1 MLWADRYDPHC
12 RLFDLIRL
20 REAVMFLRP
29 TMPIVVAVG
38 GVLGFPSGSL
48 AAAAPE
54 FTPGARS
61 LGDSLFPTIGNGGYD
76 VRHYDLDLDYAVVSK
91 RLEGTA
97 TIDAVATQGL
107 SRFTFDLTAW
117 NVVRRVT
124 VDGRPARF
132 SVDAKRSKLKIT
144 LPQGIRDGRRFRA
157 VVRYGGI
164 QRPFPGTTGLK
175 EGWIP
180 NPKSGAVVV
189 AQPLGAMG
197 WYPNNNVPADK
208 ATYTTRIT
216 VPRGWSALATG
227 VLASRRTAGRAKQA
241 TSTFVWT
248 ETAPTSTYLVSV
260 SVGKFDVNS
269 LNPAKPNRTSPA
281 VGSPNKPLPFYTAIT
296 SALPATGKA
305 QSATDLG
312 RSSEIVDFFSS
323 YYRKRYPFTSLG
335 GIVTLQSFG
344 LGLETQGKP
353 TYAVTKID
361 RTYGPGVEIVAHE
374 LAHQFFGNLVT
385 PARWRD
391 VWLSEGMAVFSAWVW
406 SSTGTF
412 FPVSPRDQYLDVYA
426 NAQYPISW
434 RVPPANPARPKDLF
448 DRDGMYRRA
457 AATIEAIREILGNDT
472 AFKAMMRRWLTDHA
486 YGNAT
491 TEQFI
496 ALVKR
501 TDPTRTARWTEF
513 FRQWLYTS
521 YPTAAPGPGQSPVEK
536 PQIHADNFDTYTL
549 PGG

>member
-1 MLWADRYDPHC
+1 M
-12 RLFDLIRL
+12 
-20 REAVMFLRP
+20 VLRP
-29 TMPIVVAVG
+29 TLCVVAVVVVAWS
-38 GVLGFPSGSL
+38 VLGAPAMSV
-48 AAAAPE
+48 AAAG
-54 FTPGARS
+54 FIPGARS

-76 VRHYDLDLDYAVVSK
+76 VRHYDLDLDYAIARK

-132 SVDAKRSKLKIT
+132 AVDAKRSKLRIT
-144 LPQGIRDGRRFRA
+144 PPRGIRDGRRFRT

-164 QRPFPGTTGLK
+164 QRPFPGTTGLR

-180 NPKSGAVVV
+180 NPTSGAVV
-189 AQPLGAMG
+189 AGQPIGAMG
-197 WYPNNNVPADK
+197 WYPNNDVPADK
-208 ATYTTRIT
+208 ANYTTRIT
-216 VPRGWSALATG
+216 VHRGWSALATG
-227 VLASRRTAGRAKQA
+227 VLASRSDAGRAKNA
-241 TSTFVWT
+241 TSTFVWK

-269 LNPAKPNRTSPA
+269 LDPAKPKKTRPA
-281 VGSPNKPLPFYTAIT
+281 AGSPNKPLPFYTAIT
-296 SALPATGKA
+296 SSLPAKGKA
-305 QSATDLG
+305 QSAADLG
-312 RSSEIVDFFSS
+312 RSSEIVDFYSS
-323 YYRKRYPFTSLG
+323 YYGTRYPFTSLG

-353 TYAVTKID
+353 TYAITRID
-361 RTYGPGVEIVAHE
+361 STYGPGVDLVAHE
-374 LAHQFFGNLVT
+374 LAHQFFGNFVT

-412 FPVSPRDQYLDVYA
+412 FPIAPRDQYLDVYA
-426 NAQYPISW
+426 NARYPISW

-448 DRDGMYRRA
+448 DADGMYRRA
-457 AATIEAIREILGNDT
+457 PATIEAIREILGNDT
-472 AFKAMMRRWLTDHA
+472 AFKAMMRRWLTEHA

-501 TDPTRTARWTEF
+501 TDPTRAARWTEF

-521 YPTAAPGPGQSPVEK
+521 YPTPAPGPGRPPVEK
-536 PQIHADNFDTYTL
+536 PQIHADNFDTYAL
-549 PGG
+549 SSG

>member
-1 MLWADRYDPHC
+1 MPSSQGYASFWT
-12 RLFDLIRL
+12 LF
-20 REAVMFLRP
+20 
-29 TMPIVVAVG
+29 IVATGAALSAPAG
-38 GVLGFPSGSL
+38 GL
-48 AAAAPE
+48 AADSPGLTA
-54 FTPGARS
+54 GARS

-76 VRHYDLDLDYAVVSK
+76 VRHYNLDLDYAVASK

-107 SRFTFDLTAW
+107 SRFSFDLTAW

-124 VDGRPARF
+124 VDGRRARF
-132 SVDAKRSKLKIT
+132 AVDAKRSKLKIT
-144 LPQGIRDGRRFRA
+144 PPRGVRDGRRFRT

-164 QRPFPGTTGLK
+164 QRPLPRTTGLK
-175 EGWIP
+175 EGWIA
-180 NPKSGAVVV
+180 NAKSGAVVV
-189 AQPLGAMG
+189 AQPIGAMG

-227 VLASRRTAGRAKQA
+227 VLTSRHDAGRGKHR
-241 TSTFVWT
+241 TSTFVWK
-248 ETAPTSTYLVSV
+248 EPDPTSTYLVSV

-269 LNPAKPNRTSPA
+269 LDPAKPKKTRPA
-281 VGSPNKPLPFYTAIT
+281 AGSRNKPLPFYTAIT
-296 SALPATGKA
+296 SALPAKGKA
-305 QSATDLG
+305 QSAADLG
-312 RSSEIVDFFSS
+312 RSSEIVDFYSS
-323 YYRKRYPFTSLG
+323 YYGARYPFASLG

-344 LGLETQGKP
+344 LNLETQGKP
-353 TYAVTKID
+353 TYAITKID
-361 RTYGPGVEIVAHE
+361 GGYGPGIDIVAHE

-412 FPVSPRDQYLDVYA
+412 FPIPPREQYLDVYA

-434 RVPPANPARPKDLF
+434 RVPPADPGRPEDLF
-448 DRDGMYRRA
+448 DGDGIYRRA
-457 AATIEAIREILGNDT
+457 PATIEAIREILGNDT
-472 AFKAMMRRWLTDHA
+472 TFKAMVRRWLTEHA
-486 YGNAT
+486 YGSAT

-496 ALVKR
+496 ALVKK

-521 YPTAAPGPGQSPVEK
+521 YPTPGQPPVAK
-536 PQIHADNFDTYTL
+536 PQINADNFDTYAL

>member
-1 MLWADRYDPHC
+1 MVLTH
-12 RLFDLIRL
+12 IRF
-20 REAVMFLRP
+20 REACVLA
-29 TMPIVVAVG
+29 AVG
-38 GVLGFPSGSL
+38 LFGASAVSP
-48 AAAAPE
+48 AAAAPA

-76 VRHYDLDLDYAVVSK
+76 VRHYDLELDYAVARK

-107 SRFTFDLTAW
+107 SRFSLDLTAW
-117 NVVRRVT
+117 NRVARVT
-124 VDGRPARF
+124 VDGRQAKF
-132 SVDAKRSKLKIT
+132 AVDAKRSKLTIT
-144 LPQGIRDGRRFRA
+144 PPLGIRDGRRFRA
-157 VVRYGGI
+157 VVRYAGT
-164 QRPFPGTTGLK
+164 QRPFPGTTSLT

-180 NPKSGAVVV
+180 NAKSGAVVV

-227 VLASRRTAGRAKQA
+227 VLAARRNAARGKKT
-241 TSTFVWT
+241 TFVWK
-248 ETAPTSTYLVSV
+248 ETAPTSTFLVSV
-260 SVGKFDVNS
+260 AVGQFDVNS
-269 LNPAKPNRTSPA
+269 LNPAKPIRTRPLAGSRNR
-281 VGSPNKPLPFYTAIT
+281 PLPFYTAIT
-296 SALPATGKA
+296 SSLPAVGKK
-305 QSATDLG
+305 QSAADLG
-312 RSSEIVDFFSS
+312 RSSEIVDFFSA
-323 YYRKRYPFTSLG
+323 YYGKRYPFTSLG

-344 LGLETQGKP
+344 MGLETQGKP
-353 TYAVTKID
+353 TYAITSID
-361 RTYGPGVEIVAHE
+361 STYGPGVDLVAHE

-412 FPVSPRDQYLDVYA
+412 FPIPPRTQYLDVYA
-426 NAQYPISW
+426 NPQYPISW
-434 RVPPANPARPKDLF
+434 RVAPADPQQPKDLF
-448 DRDGMYRRA
+448 DGDAMYRRA
-457 AATIEAIREILGNDT
+457 PATIEAIREILGDDVR
-472 AFKAMMRRWLTDHA
+472 FKAMMRRWLTDHA
-486 YGNAT
+486 YGIAT

-501 TDPTRTARWTEF
+501 TDPTRAARWTEF

-521 YPTAAPGPGQSPVEK
+521 YPATEK
-536 PQIHADNFDTYTL
+536 PQLHVDNFDTYAL